1 MWKKIVNPK
10 TGRKVNITSYIGKNI
25 LRKYIRQLNIQTSG
39 SMFVSNYSCTQC
51 GKDLSQE
58 TDQFLEDCDHYYS
71 RDIAFENVLEEHQEN
86 CGDENFQENI
96 SNHMTTQYPTAPE
109 PWSGSSMSYQTE
121 PRSGSSSMSYP
132 THSENS
138 WGRNS
143 VSNSLSNHM
152 TTQYPTAPEP
162 WSGSSSMSYQTPTSE
177 NSWGRN
183 SLSNMTAQY
192 PEDDLQFNSMSGMT
206 GQSPM
211 EVETPPLQTH
221 NEETQRLQEQR
232 LANLDFDLNSG
243 EKEDSLHF
251 RDMRQ
256 TNISEIFLNL
266 LDTNHQPQST
276 LSWNQ
281 EHFILMNSQKET
293 VALIKSYKF
302 VNGGLELEISENKER
317 SNNKLYVIKGNLI
330 NKNTFVVTQNPRQVF
345 KRSFIYTYPIS
356 KTHDNTPIQFIWNQI
371 LRRGTR
377 TDLTIT
383 NRGNR
388 HIANGENIYRHWN
401 SIYQE
406 FCRPNSLTLDK
417 GIGYWVYS
425 PDIVGIDNETEGML
439 RERKIENNHIIN
451 KIWLHLLENINS
463 SYRLVFP
470 VNIVLGEGRYH
481 AVNCIIELEDN
492 KCIFYYYDSHPE
504 LNGEYSIGST
514 IVSKFQQL
522 FSQINYT
529 FEWRGHLLETNI
541 TNVQFDDDNCQMWRL
556 IFGWI
561 VMANP
566 LLPLDYIAKDYFMRV
581 RNNPLSYLSNFISF
595 IEQFN

>member
-25 LRKYIRQLNIQTSG
+25 LRKYIRQLNKQTSG
-39 SMFVSNYSCTQC
+39 SMFVSNYSCTHC

-71 RDIAFENVLEEHQEN
+71 RQIAFNNVLEEHLEK

-109 PWSGSSMSYQTE
+109 PLS
-121 PRSGSSSMSYP
+121 SSSMSYP
-132 THSENS
+132 
-138 WGRNS
+138 
-143 VSNSLSNHM
+143 
-152 TTQYPTAPEP
+152 
-162 WSGSSSMSYQTPTSE
+162 TPTSE

-211 EVETPPLQTH
+211 EVETPPLQTR

-256 TNISEIFLNL
+256 TNISEILLNL

-371 LRRGTR
+371 LRRNTR

-388 HIANGENIYRHWN
+388 HIVNGESIYRHWN

-417 GIGYWVYS
+417 GIGYWVYA

-470 VNIVLGEGRYH
+470 VNIVLGEDRYH

-522 FSQINYT
+522 FSQINYI